1 MTVIMTVK
9 VTMTESDNDTEN
21 NNLQFN
27 LQNLICVKGKSVRF
41 GCSVLTIKQKLWFK
55 CGMSVVKC
63 CINISW

>member
-27 LQNLICVKGKSVRF
+27 LRNLICVKGKSVRF
-41 GCSVLTIKQKLWFK
+41 GCSALLSRN
-55 CGMSVVKC
+55 CGLNVVC
-63 CINISW
+63 Q